1 MHKLSRLS
9 VEPHKA
15 DNSILVELG
24 FYPNS
29 YYSCTSNKIRWY
41 TALIIQIE
49 NYYDVYLLI
58 CC

>member
-24 FYPNS
+24 FFPNS

-41 TALIIQIE
+41 TALIILIE
-49 NYYDVYLLI
+49 NYYDVYVF
-58 CC
+58 